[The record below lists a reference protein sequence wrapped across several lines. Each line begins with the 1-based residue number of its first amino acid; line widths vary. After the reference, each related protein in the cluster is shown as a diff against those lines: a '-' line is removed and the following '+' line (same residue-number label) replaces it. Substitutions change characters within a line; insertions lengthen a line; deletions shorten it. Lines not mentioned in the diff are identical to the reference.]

1 MRVFKLKDVLISL
14 ILSFL
19 LLLGVVFPFSNAT
32 AQTYDIVI
40 ETEINE
46 QTVKII
52 EINFSEDIVHF
63 YKFDSDGNP
72 IFESNGGQVTQ
83 GTFVPGDEDFEEY
96 VENLSI
102 ALLTKHLE
110 IESAREFSYLLH
122 FCSYTNWPAILQL
135 SYYDASSNTAC
146 VIYEH
151 DEMEYPFN
159 ENSVVGDFSFM
170 FVNDDT
176 FDGYKYSVEENEW
189 IKTSIAGETYDNIYA
204 SMQAI
209 ATACIESRRPS
220 CKVTVTF
227 NKGTENEKTY
237 IIEDKGDGK
246 GPSVYEDKDGDGEAD
261 EDEEITDQDKIDE
274 ILDKINDD
282 LNKPGGPSG
291 EYEVEAKD
299 CAGNPTDV
307 ALFFKRT
314 DGSGNYFCF
323 RLHANGIITSS
334 ELTHQQM
341 ALMGFIP
348 SDQDPNPE
356 GAWFVCSRVLMPGG
370 YFWQLEKYAK
380 FDANGNP
387 DPNGEQKPYHFA
399 GYGKYTPIPYDPSE
413 EYYRDSEF
421 NDFWPPLP

>member
-1 MRVFKLKDVLISL
+1 
-14 ILSFL
+14 
-19 LLLGVVFPFSNAT
+19 
-32 AQTYDIVI
+32 
-40 ETEINE
+40 
-46 QTVKII
+46 
-52 EINFSEDIVHF
+52 
-63 YKFDSDGNP
+63 
-72 IFESNGGQVTQ
+72 
-83 GTFVPGDEDFEEY
+83 
-96 VENLSI
+96 
-102 ALLTKHLE
+102 
-110 IESAREFSYLLH
+110 
-122 FCSYTNWPAILQL
+122 
-135 SYYDASSNTAC
+135 
-146 VIYEH
+146 
-151 DEMEYPFN
+151 MEYPFN
-159 ENSVVGDFSFM
+159 ENSVVGGFSIM

-189 IKTSIAGETYDNIYA
+189 IKISIAGETYNNIYA

-246 GPSVYEDKDGDGEAD
+246 VPRVYEDKDGDGEAD

-356 GAWFVCSRVLMPGG
+356 GAWSVCSRVLMPGG

-387 DPNGEQKPYHFA
+387 NPNGEQKPYHFA